1 MHARATCASG
11 KHVETF
17 TKHFNK
23 KANPLSFKSENDGSF
38 TLIYLAG

>member
-17 TKHFNK
+17 TQHYNK
-23 KANPLSFKSENDGSF
+23 KANPLKFK
-38 TLIYLAG
+38 